1 MTATEIVPCR
11 MCKGREDVR
20 APIIR
25 LWSPVKW
32 VSCMTL
38 GCRCAGPERTT
49 EAEACASWNE
59 LMQPSAQASS
69 EPKAGVGGYFC
80 GDAMIPIDKGIPI
93 PERKREGSGAKYNWR
108 AMEVGGSFLMPAD
121 RSIADARANIASIEG
136 RMRAKFLAAKTDEG
150 IRVWRVE

>member
-1 MTATEIVPCR
+1 MTNPKIVPCR

-49 EAEACASWNE
+49 ETEAIAAWNA
-59 LMQPSAQASS
+59 LMSTTS
-69 EPKAGVGGYFC
+69 EPAAGTVRVPVQIAAVVREMQEPWGNGSRTIHAFIHTALANDGTMWIRNWDN
-80 GDAMIPIDKGIPI
+80 GDGVWVQLNPLPQP
-93 PERKREGSGAKYNWR
+93 PEVPGTVESGS
-108 AMEVGGSFLMPAD
+108 
-121 RSIADARANIASIEG
+121 
-136 RMRAKFLAAKTDEG
+136 
-150 IRVWRVE
+150 